1 MKVRDLRQYISEITG
16 EEYSVSN
23 LGSHLEPFLVYIAGQ
38 FQSVEQVKGF
48 IESSSSFA
56 TNAEE
61 QLFYEFVQNAYDAK
75 ADALCFFANEKYLVV
90 LNNGE
95 PFYTDFDLLADEK
108 SNGQLFNFLAKGKS
122 DKRGDDELMGQYG
135 QGSKLLYTLITDSSD
150 GQMTDAELLVE
161 AIYDNKKGPYLISWN
176 SKDQLTNLL
185 YSEQDWE
192 LSQADDYKNNIL
204 FAKILYSYFP
214 IAPSQEPSLF
224 SNKEASEVI
233 SVFDKLVDPRRNLQ
247 YMNKGTALIIPLG
260 KGKAAKINDKSNI
273 AKVRTRLGGFSALT
287 AEQRGNGSKLKHI
300 FVLNEEIE
308 QADVVSVFWQKM
320 IGKKNQKFHLAFNP
334 IFAQGGYVNFF
345 KGLPILSTRHHLG
358 FIIDSQC
365 FQTDDSRQR
374 LSNTDTVEHQLTDI
388 FTELV
393 SRLKEMKVKE
403 PEKFDKVYDAIMAC
417 RIVKDEE
424 SAFIMRPFNAIL
436 KPFLQDNVRTDG
448 GKYLNQSNVFL
459 SATKYDFEIPLS
471 ALGIN
476 SKSWVDPAIKKAL
489 SYMGISLG
497 SLDLK
502 TVIADAATMQL
513 HKWIKRM
520 SDRDYDAFQTQ
531 CYALVQQG
539 TLLNVKLFRSNKK
552 NLFSYNELVGNSSIY
567 YGYGDVSFNGLEY
580 LPVHF
585 SEPAPY
591 DYPQILFTK
600 IQSQLNAL
608 RTSNVLKDTTGKLL
622 VYIAQKRYDLKDA
635 ILNLRLFENRKG
647 NFCAIKDLFAE
658 VPADSCLFDDF
669 QVRGYLPLSIKE
681 SGWMLDPK
689 KDASKAWEW
698 VVNHVEALI
707 KVDGWDTMAF
717 AYIDDLRSFYK
728 LVPKEKNPSSITD
741 LYINASEM
749 PTTVVHSMVKNISK
763 INEHEYEILQHA
775 FSDVKFL
782 PYQFYKKLGSAPFS
796 LNKLEVSD
804 LLEDGKQ
811 VNKEQLEVL
820 SKLEDGFLKYYYL
833 KETSGGFGIYS
844 LDGGRNYVNELDH
857 TLETTLASNGF
868 YHIPKSA
875 QGIFRGCSTSTD
887 YNLTNNTTLML
898 SIVQQFDVNALLGI
912 FPLVEKSNDSVLS
925 SYYSRLPE
933 LPIDSKLDEKD
944 IKWRIIDVATK
955 RSNSSGHL
963 KQIVFN
969 KIRHNNS
976 ILADEIVDEIVKVSD
991 REYDIYTLDATYQAS
1006 NGQISSFLECLPDGK
1021 EQFFKKEFYNGKQTS
1036 IDAQTVYLGICSE
1049 SLTLEQL
1056 RFCLDYALTNKPEG
1070 VKFTTLPSVSI
1081 TEILDMVDENNYK
1094 GFDKYYTLAGFNN
1107 VTQVYAES
1115 DILLDREKL
1124 PKEIYSWLENHQDG
1138 CSLFNILR
1146 TAGENLMCYRRS
1158 IKDEK
1163 RYSGSLILSNESPT
1177 RDTLEWLLS
1186 QHIICAKD
1194 SDQYKNLLDFINGLP
1209 EGFVGMPFF
1218 QFVGDVT
1225 VDAGTKTSK
1234 ANLSFCL
1241 YTPGKPFLSG
1251 AGPEFAECLS
1261 TEQSLKTFIKNSS
1274 VYEHPGGTNIYKH
1287 KLTTNP
1293 FWKVEHGFENGSYKE
1308 FDYNNYKV
1316 WKGMGESNGIT
1327 LFTSEK
1333 LIGVTLSIYNIDND
1347 ELISVKRR
1355 NSEYGSDFVT
1365 KQVVIHYPNADNL
1378 SKMKTLEKHSKGI
1391 AWLKDPLIALFG
1403 LYVNETDELQKL
1415 ADEKGMDIKDV
1426 IEVAKSTIEGTG
1438 VDASTLKVIKESPET
1453 IRNIASAFDVDTLKK
1468 IGNNTSVI
1476 KSLLDGF
1483 NKKDLA
1489 VISSLPSDVI
1499 KKLAKVSKDDL
1510 ELFLKNSDKF
1520 KTWLSSGGADIDS
1533 NMVDMFTK
1541 FTDSFDYETPEE
1553 LNEQLESLH
1562 NAYTRFGKEGWNKFR
1577 QNTDTVVDIVDKFS
1591 EDELKKIAEASQD
1604 LRDFLE
1610 ELEKDEQKDRDSAI
1624 SSIVGYI
1631 GELIYEQYLVQNH
1644 IKYEFSADKGISQYD
1659 FVIYP
1664 STSGKE
1670 RYVDVKTTRN
1680 TLTDGHSPMYIH
1692 KAQDEFLKSNPGV
1705 IYRFIRVS
1713 LHDLKDELEKEY
1725 EMLRDRYGSSADPRK
1740 PENVALRK
1748 ECQDLAKKYWSRADI
1763 SDFEDASPIYRIEF
1777 VNP

>member
-16 EEYSVSN
+16 TEYSVSN
-23 LGSHLEPFLVYIAGQ
+23 LGSHREPFLVYIAGQ

-48 IESSSSFA
+48 IEGSSSFA

-75 ADALCFFANEKYLVV
+75 ADSLYFFANEKYLVV

-108 SNGQLFNFLAKGKS
+108 NNGQLFNFLAKGKS
-122 DKRGDDELMGQYG
+122 DKRGDDDQMGQYG

-150 GQMTDAELLVE
+150 GQQTDAELLVE

-185 YSEQDWE
+185 YSKQDWE
-192 LSQADDYKNNIL
+192 LSQADDYKNNLL
-204 FAKILYSYFP
+204 FAKILYSYYP
-214 IAPSQEPSLF
+214 IAPSQELSLF

-273 AKVRTRLGGFSALT
+273 DKVRTRLGGFSALT
-287 AEQRGNGSKLKHI
+287 AEQKGNCSKLKHI

-320 IGKKNQKFHLAFNP
+320 IGKKNQKFHLGFNP

-374 LSNTDTVEHQLTDI
+374 LTNTDTVEHQLEDI

-393 SRLKEMKVKE
+393 SRLKDMKVKE

-417 RIVKDEE
+417 RIEKDEE

-436 KPFLQDNVRTDG
+436 KPFLQNNVRTDG

-459 SATKYDFEIPLS
+459 PATKYDFDIPLS

-476 SKSWVDPAIKKAL
+476 SKSWVAPAIKKAL

-497 SLDLK
+497 TIDLQ
-502 TVIADAATMQL
+502 TVIADASTMLL
-513 HKWIKRM
+513 HKWIKDM
-520 SDRDYDAFQTQ
+520 SDRDYTAFQTQ

-539 TLLNVKLFRSNKK
+539 LLLNTKLFRSDKK
-552 NLFSYNELVGNSSIY
+552 NLFTYNELISNSPVY
-567 YGYGDVSFNGLEY
+567 YGYGNSSFNGLEY
-580 LPVHF
+580 LTVNF
-585 SEPAPY
+585 SGDAPY
-591 DYPQILFTK
+591 DYPHILFKK
-600 IQSQLNAL
+600 IQTQLSVL
-608 RTSNVLKDTTGKLL
+608 RASNVLKDTTGKIL
-622 VYIAQKRYDLKDA
+622 VYIAQKRPDLKDG
-635 ILNLRLFENRKG
+635 ILNLRLFENRQG
-647 NFCAIKDLFAE
+647 NLCAINDLFAE
-658 VPADSCLFDDF
+658 VPANSCLFDDF
-669 QVRGYLPLSIKE
+669 QVSGYLPESIKQ
-681 SGWMLDPK
+681 SGWMLDPNR
-689 KDASKAWEW
+689 DASKAWEW
-698 VVNHVEALI
+698 VACHIEALI
-707 KVDGWDTMAF
+707 KVDGWDTMASE
-717 AYIDDLRSFYK
+717 YIDDLRSFYN
-728 LVPKEKNPSSITD
+728 LVPKEKNPSNISG
-741 LYINASEM
+741 LYFNASEM
-749 PTTVVHSMVKNISK
+749 PTTIVHSMVKNFSK
-763 INEHEYEILQHA
+763 INESDYEILQRT
-775 FSDVKFL
+775 FTGVKFL

-796 LNKLEVSD
+796 LNRLGVSD

-811 VNKEQLEVL
+811 VNEEQLAVL

-833 KETSGGFGIYS
+833 KEISGGFRIYS
-844 LDGGRNYVNELDH
+844 LDGGQNYVNELDH
-857 TLETTLASNGF
+857 TLEITLANNGF
-868 YHIPKSA
+868 YHIPEVA
-875 QGIFRGCSTSTD
+875 QGIFRGCTISTD
-887 YNLTNNTTLML
+887 YNLTNNTQLML
-898 SIVQQFDVNALLGI
+898 TIVQQFDVSALLSI

-933 LPIDSKLDEKD
+933 LPINSKLDEKD

-955 RSNSSGHL
+955 RSNTSGHL

-976 ILADEIVDEIVKVSD
+976 RLADEIVDEIVKVSD
-991 REYDIYTLDATYQAS
+991 RKYDIYTLDGAYQTS

-1036 IDAQTVYLGICSE
+1036 IDAQTVYWGICRE

-1056 RFCLDYALTNKPEG
+1056 RFCLDYALTNKLEG
-1070 VKFTTLPSVSI
+1070 FKFTTLPSVSI
-1081 TEILDMVDENNYK
+1081 TAILDMVDANNYK
-1094 GFDKYYTLAGFNN
+1094 GFDKYYSLAGFNN

-1138 CSLFNILR
+1138 RSLFNILR
-1146 TAGENLMCYRRS
+1146 TAGEDLMCYRRS
-1158 IKDEK
+1158 VKDEK
-1163 RYSGSLILSNESPT
+1163 RHSGSLLLSNGNPT
-1177 RDTLEWLLS
+1177 KDTLEWLLS
-1186 QHIICAKD
+1186 QCINCVKD
-1194 SDQYKNLLDFINGLP
+1194 SDQYKNLLDFINRLP
-1209 EGFVGMPFF
+1209 DDFVGMPFF
-1218 QFVGDVT
+1218 QFDGDVT
-1225 VDAGTKTSK
+1225 VDAVTNTPK
-1234 ANLSFCL
+1234 ANLRFCI
-1241 YTPGKPFLSG
+1241 YTVGKPFLSG
-1251 AGPEFAECLS
+1251 AGIEFAECLT
-1261 TEQSLKTFIKNSS
+1261 TEQDLKTFIKNSS
-1274 VYEHPGGTNIYKH
+1274 VYEHPGLANIYKH
-1287 KLTTNP
+1287 KLTTSP
-1293 FWKVEHGFENGSYKE
+1293 VWEVKHGFENGNYKE
-1308 FDYNNYKV
+1308 FDYSNYKF
-1316 WKGMGESNGIT
+1316 WKKMRESEGIT

-1333 LIGVTLSIYNIDND
+1333 PIGVTLSIYNGKD

-1355 NSEYGSDFVT
+1355 NSEYGSNVVT
-1365 KQVVIHYPNADNL
+1365 KQVVIRYPNADDL

-1391 AWLKDPLIALFG
+1391 SWLKDPLIALFG
-1403 LYVNETDELQKL
+1403 LYVNETDELQKI

-1426 IEVAKSTIEGTG
+1426 IKVAKSALEGTG
-1438 VDASTLKVIKESPET
+1438 VDPSTLKVINESPEVF
-1453 IRNIASAFDVDTLKK
+1453 RNIASTFDESTLKK
-1468 IGNNTSVI
+1468 IGNNTSI
-1476 KSLLDGF
+1476 IQSLLDGF
-1483 NKKDLA
+1483 NKDDLA

-1499 KKLAKVSKDDL
+1499 KKLAKVSMDDL

-1520 KTWLSSGGADIDS
+1520 ITWLSSGDTDIDS
-1533 NMVDMFTK
+1533 DMVDMFTK
-1541 FTDSFDYETPEE
+1541 FTDGFDYETPEE

-1562 NAYTRFGKEGWNKFR
+1562 DAYIRFGKEGWNKFR
-1577 QNTDTVVDIVDKFS
+1577 QNTDTVVEIVDNFS

-1604 LRDFLE
+1604 LHDFIE
-1610 ELEKDEQKDRDSAI
+1610 ELKKDEQKDRDSAI
-1624 SSIVGYI
+1624 SSIIGYI
-1631 GELIYEQYLVQNH
+1631 GELIYEQYLVQNQ
-1644 IKYEFSADKGISQYD
+1644 IKYEFSADKGVSQYD
-1659 FVIYP
+1659 FIVFP

-1670 RYVDVKTTRN
+1670 RYIDVKTTRN

-1692 KAQDEFLKSNPGV
+1692 KAQDEFLKSHPGV
-1705 IYRFIRVS
+1705 VYRFIRVS
-1713 LHDLKDELEKEY
+1713 LHDLKDELETEY
-1725 EMLRDRYGSSADPRK
+1725 ELLRDQYGSDADPRD
-1740 PENVALRK
+1740 PNNHGLRND
-1748 ECQDLAKKYWSRADI
+1748 CQDIAKRYWSRANI
-1763 SDFEDASPIYRIEF
+1763 SDFEEASPIYRIEY